1 MPASCSIPFK
11 RHVNHGHLELDTQPR
26 HHLGPVFPPPYLI
39 LTAVRVFK
47 LSVLDA
53 WDPSKMEVAAGKS
66 EILKARPDLF
76 FF

>member
-1 MPASCSIPFK
+1 M
-11 RHVNHGHLELDTQPR
+11 PR
-26 HHLGPVFPPPYLI
+26 HHLGPVFPSPYLI
-39 LTAVRVFK
+39 LIAVRVFK

-76 FF
+76 FFKKKKASG

>member
-11 RHVNHGHLELDTQPR
+11 LRVNHGHLGLDTKPR
-26 HHLGPVFPPPYLI
+26 HHLGPVFPSPYLI
-39 LTAVRVFK
+39 LIAVRVFK

-66 EILKARPDLF
+66 EILKASG
-76 FF
+76 